1 VSEPGRRAREET
13 SPGARR
19 ERARLVSNRSA
30 RYRAVVR
37 TVAWRNLHSVIRAP
51 ALLLPMLAFPLFFY
65 MAFAGGLSAVGS
77 LPGFDYYN
85 YDAFQFVFVLLQ
97 SAAFGG
103 VFIGFSIGADF
114 DSGFTRRLLLAARD
128 RSAVIAGFGV
138 AAMIRAAFVWIVV
151 FGIALATGMEI
162 GGNGLDLFG
171 LIGLALVVNV
181 AAFLFAAG
189 MMTRLRTLQA
199 APAMQLPLFMIL
211 MTAPVYVPRN
221 LLEGWISSV
230 AQVNPFT
237 AIVES
242 GRSLMAGDPFHVLLA
257 FAAAAGLA
265 ALLSVFALRGLRK
278 AEAAG

>member
-1 VSEPGRRAREET
+1 MSRR
-13 SPGARR
+13 S
-19 ERARLVSNRSA
+19 
-30 RYRAVVR
+30 RYLSIVR
-37 TVAWRNLHSVIRAP
+37 TIAWRNLHMLVRAP
-51 ALLLPMLAFPLFFY
+51 SLLLPPLVFPLFFY
-65 MAFAGGLSAVGS
+65 MAFAGGLSTVGD

-103 VFIGFSIGADF
+103 IFIGFSIGADF
-114 DSGFTRRLLLAARD
+114 DSGFTRRLFLAAGD
-128 RSAVIAGFGV
+128 RSAVIAGFGLAAIVRAGLVWVIVFGV
-138 AAMIRAAFVWIVV
+138 AA
-151 FGIALATGMEI
+151 ATGMKV
-162 GGNGLDLFG
+162 GGDGIDLFG
-171 LIGLALVVNV
+171 LLALSVVVFV
-181 AAFLFAAG
+181 AAFLFSAG

-199 APAMQLPLFMIL
+199 APAMQLPMFMIL
-211 MTAPVYVPRN
+211 MTAPVYVPRQ
-221 LLEGWISSV
+221 LLQGWIATVS
-230 AQVNPFT
+230 QVNPFT

>member
-1 VSEPGRRAREET
+1 
-13 SPGARR
+13 
-19 ERARLVSNRSA
+19 
-30 RYRAVVR
+30 VVR
-37 TVAWRNLHSVIRAP
+37 TVAWRNLHLLVRAP
-51 ALLLPMLAFPLFFY
+51 ALLLPPLVFPLFFY
-65 MAFAGGLSAVGS
+65 MAFAGGLSSVGG

-114 DSGFTRRLLLAARD
+114 DSGFTRRLFLAAGD

-138 AAMIRAAFVWIVV
+138 AGLIRSLLVWVVV
-151 FGIALATGMEI
+151 FAIALATGMKV
-162 GGNGLDLFG
+162 GGDGVELAGLVA
-171 LIGLALVVNV
+171 LAVVVNL

-211 MTAPVYVPRN
+211 MTAPIYVPRD
-221 LLEGWISSV
+221 LLQGWIASASK
-230 AQVNPFT
+230 VNPFT
-237 AIVES
+237 AILEA
-242 GRSLMAGDPFHVLLA
+242 GRSLMAGDPFHVALA
-257 FAAAAGLA
+257 FAAAAGAA
-265 ALLSVFALRGLRK
+265 ALLVVFALRGLHK